1 MPIKK
6 ARFFLGGASEGRHPA
21 PLPITMSRH
30 QSGKSNVLGL
40 IAVAI
45 IVIGAAAF
53 IFLSG
58 NPGTQTVEGP
68 PLVKVDPQP
77 ELEDIPDL
85 DPAVAAGPIRTT
97 VEPAAN
103 ASGGGSLDGFGDLIG
118 AAINGRVVN
127 PEGEAIS
134 GASIILSQ
142 RYSNGTNMRG
152 YSRED
157 RFEVKS
163 DPAGRFRFTK
173 LALGIEMNMW
183 ISHPEYAPTD
193 GPPFASLQGDSQDL
207 GDIILNT
214 GHSLHGTV
222 SDEAGNPIPGLVEI
236 RMQTSDAFRQGP
248 SAELRKEDEQ
258 MGKLL
263 YVTADDMGNFSVN
276 RLAANIWN
284 VTASYEG
291 FASSSR
297 QAIALHGKP
306 RPRKEPVLLTL
317 GQEFH
322 IAGIVQDEHRQ
333 AIVGALI
340 NVARSQ
346 PRPVI
351 TAEAVSDENGQFDV
365 RGLQKGTYGL
375 STTAPGYSNGR
386 AGRVEANTL
395 DLIMVLQVK
404 GGVSG
409 RVTSSSGQGMQKF
422 SLEVLRT
429 RPATVMYGLTGLV
442 HKLDSADGSY
452 NIGDLDPGSY
462 ILLARADGMAATYS
476 SSFTIQRDMVDGID
490 IPMRQGGIVS
500 GRVIDAKGNALADA
514 EISLHGE
521 EYNPEELNSLFGA
534 ALGDP
539 NNVPTIKTRSDRNG
553 EFTLKNAYLGSVQ
566 VMVKHQLHLSQLV
579 PTTVNEGA
587 ETKLGEIRLYRGSS
601 IFGIATNHDGSFL
614 TGGTIN
620 LTRKDGN
627 AFFHRSTTVDARGRY
642 RFDALDSGSY
652 QLSPFPN
659 TNQNAFMFPPD
670 EDNRSIFL
678 NEGQDAEVDLVSTMQ
693 KPPELKPGTIR

>member
-1 MPIKK
+1 M
-6 ARFFLGGASEGRHPA
+6 A
-21 PLPITMSRH
+21 LPITMSRH
-30 QSGKSNVLGL
+30 QSGNSNLLGL

-58 NPGTQTVEGP
+58 SPSTTTTEGP
-68 PLVKVDPQP
+68 PLVKVDSPP
-77 ELEDIPDL
+77 ELEEIPDL

-97 VEPAAN
+97 VDPAAN
-103 ASGGGSLDGFGDLIG
+103 LAGGGNLDEFGDLIG
-118 AAINGRVVN
+118 AAINGRIVT
-127 PEGEAIS
+127 PEGEPIS
-134 GASIILSQ
+134 GANIVLSQ

-152 YSRED
+152 YSREGG

-163 DPAGRFRFTK
+163 DAAGRFRFTK

-207 GDIILNT
+207 GDIVLNT

-222 SDEAGNPIPGLVEI
+222 TDEAGNPIPALVEI

-248 SAELRKEDEQ
+248 SEELRREDEQ

-263 YVTADDMGNFSVN
+263 YVTADDSGNFSVN

-291 FASSSR
+291 FASSPR
-297 QAIALHGKP
+297 QAIALHGNP
-306 RPRKEPVLLTL
+306 RPRKEPVLLKL

-333 AIVGALI
+333 PIAGALI

-351 TAEAVSDENGQFDV
+351 TAEAISDENGQFDV
-365 RGLQKGTYGL
+365 RGLQDGTYGL
-375 STTAPGYSNGR
+375 STTSPGYSNGR
-386 AGRVEANTL
+386 AGRVEANTV

-409 RVTSSSGQGMQKF
+409 RVTSSSGQGVKKF

-442 HKLDSADGSY
+442 HNINSADGSY

-490 IPMRQGGIVS
+490 IPMHLGGIVS
-500 GRVIDAKGNALADA
+500 GRIIDAKGNPLSDA

-539 NNVPTIKTRSDRNG
+539 NNVPTIKIRSDRNG
-553 EFTLKNAYLGSVQ
+553 EFRLTNAYLGTVQ
-566 VMVKHQLHLSQLV
+566 VMVKHQLHLAQLV
-579 PTTVNEGA
+579 PTTVNEGV
-587 ETKLGEIRLYRGSS
+587 ETKLGDIRLYRGSS
-601 IFGIATNHDGSFL
+601 IFGVATNHDGSFL

-642 RFDALDSGSY
+642 RFDALDAGSY
-652 QLSPFPN
+652 QVSPFPN
-659 TNQNAFMFPPD
+659 TNQNTFMFPPD

-678 NEGQDAEVDLVSTMQ
+678 NEGQDAEVDLISTMQ